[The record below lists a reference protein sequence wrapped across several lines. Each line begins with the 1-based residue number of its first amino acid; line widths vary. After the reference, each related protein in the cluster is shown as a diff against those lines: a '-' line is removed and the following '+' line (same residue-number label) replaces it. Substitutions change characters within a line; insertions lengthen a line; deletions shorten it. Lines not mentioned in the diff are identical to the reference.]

1 MYMLTPDTGITWTRR
16 LVLRGKLTMHT
27 AYERRDNACPAS
39 VTAVAAARS
48 GRGLAVGDARGR
60 VTNLLLLFIIKTR
73 KFVTMY
79 TCVCY
84 SLTQKILNGF

>member
-1 MYMLTPDTGITWTRR
+1 MSVVLCAEVSGEGAGAVRWRRR

-27 AYERRDNACPAS
+27 AYERRDNASPAA

-60 VTNLLLLFIIKTR
+60 VIILIHTLLLASTVI
-73 KFVTMY
+73 
-79 TCVCY
+79 
-84 SLTQKILNGF
+84 

>member
-1 MYMLTPDTGITWTRR
+1 MHIFFEKISLMFTKLPSESGIKWIRR

-60 VTNLLLLFIIKTR
+60 VSVQETSLNLPIDTFA
-73 KFVTMY
+73 Y
-79 TCVCY
+79 
-84 SLTQKILNGF
+84 

>member
-1 MYMLTPDTGITWTRR
+1 MKYIPDTFIYNVILIVVHSSKFGHNVQCAEGGEGGPTWVRR

-39 VTAVAAARS
+39 VTAVAAART

-60 VTNLLLLFIIKTR
+60 VA
-73 KFVTMY
+73 Y
-79 TCVCY
+79 
-84 SLTQKILNGF
+84 